1 MTFLAT
7 LMEISVA
14 EKRMKAS
21 PRVEAELPDSLAS
34 ELDNDDDDEDHDM
47 TCSSKC
53 IHRTSR

>member
-7 LMEISVA
+7 LMEISFA

-21 PRVEAELPDSLAS
+21 PREEAELPDSLAS
-34 ELDNDDDDEDHDM
+34 ELDHNDDEDHDM

>member
-7 LMEISVA
+7 LMEISAV

-34 ELDNDDDDEDHDM
+34 ELDNDDDEDHDM